1 MASMSLLLRPDDVL
15 TVRPVLRYRRV
26 SPNGNFRLHRAGSIV
41 LGFVIA
47 ACLLGIQST
56 WAAQLVKVQGVVQV
70 SRGGQVLS
78 SFEGQ
83 RLQEGDVVDTSQ
95 DSETL
100 IRFDDGARLVVRA
113 ESNISLNQL
122 KLKGP
127 VTNRQKTVK
136 IVKGALRYVSA
147 KATVRR
153 KVAFITPTSTIGIRG
168 TDIEILVAQE
178 VVQDNNPGTYL
189 KVNTGIAQITAPDG
203 AAEVVNPGEVAYGGE
218 PELQARGGGPKR
230 ASARKVVVQADGLG
244 RAFRASSL
252 DALLK

>member
-1 MASMSLLLRPDDVL
+1 MILRGLLIVAGLFSLQ
-15 TVRPVLRYRRV
+15 
-26 SPNGNFRLHRAGSIV
+26 
-41 LGFVIA
+41 A
-47 ACLLGIQST
+47 A

-70 SRGGQVLS
+70 TRAGQVLS

-83 RLQEGDVVDTSQ
+83 RLQEGDAIETAA
-95 DSETL
+95 DSESL
-100 IRFDDGARLVVRA
+100 IRFDDGARLVVRSD
-113 ESNISLNQL
+113 SNLVLNQL

-127 VTNRQKTVK
+127 VANRQKTVQ

-153 KVAFITPTSTIGIRG
+153 KVAFLTPTATIGIRG
-168 TDIEILVAQE
+168 TDIEILVAPE

-189 KVNTGIAQITAPDG
+189 KVNTGVAQITAPDG
-203 AAEVVNPGEVAYGGE
+203 AAELVNPGEVAYGGE

-230 ASARKVVVQADGLG
+230 ASARRVAVQADGLG
-244 RAFRASSL
+244 RAFRSSAL